1 MTFPLLVPRPIE
13 NIELIILYLLY
24 WHWMDDELCSPV
36 LNSYGE
42 TCSSC
47 DEINANWLE
56 INRIVEPRNN
66 RQSIKAAIDVAQTD
80 VKILNK

>member
-1 MTFPLLVPRPIE
+1 
-13 NIELIILYLLY
+13 
-24 WHWMDDELCSPV
+24 MDDELRSPV

-47 DEINANWLE
+47 DEMNANWLE
-56 INRIVEPRNN
+56 TNRIVEPRNN

-80 VKILNK
+80 AKILKKVNGNK